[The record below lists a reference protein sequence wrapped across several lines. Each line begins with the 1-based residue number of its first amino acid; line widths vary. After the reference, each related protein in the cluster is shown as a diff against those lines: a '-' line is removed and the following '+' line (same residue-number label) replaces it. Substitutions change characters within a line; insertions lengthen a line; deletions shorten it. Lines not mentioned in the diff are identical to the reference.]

1 MGIMAED
8 DFKTFEDR
16 MDNNPPAKG
25 HVGNNTQDTM
35 LDEWGDITPGDEYA
49 KEFMILLE
57 MINKELPSLHA
68 KHENNSA
75 AVIPRYEN
83 RSDVP
88 DEELAQE
95 AGSNGDALVI
105 VDEDDGPVLHKCT
118 E

>member
-1 MGIMAED
+1 MAED
-8 DFKTFEDR
+8 DFNTLSERMEDNLP
-16 MDNNPPAKG
+16 DEG
-25 HVGNNTQDTM
+25 HIGDNTQDTM

-49 KEFMILLE
+49 SEFMILLE

-68 KHENNSA
+68 KHGNNSA

-88 DEELAQE
+88 DEELARE